1 MDTTGLTDTQLLERI
16 AYFSTMLTQ
25 ERSERIRTILSKRTR
40 YLTVVLEDI
49 FQPHNASAVLRS
61 CDGFGVQ
68 DVHIIENANRFQ
80 LQKSIELG
88 TSQWLS
94 IHRYNSR
101 EQDNTT
107 ATVRH
112 LKEQGYR
119 IIATSPH
126 ARDVNLEE
134 LDVHA
139 GKMALMFGTELTGL
153 SDTALGLA
161 DEYMKI
167 PMYGFVESFN
177 ISVSCAITLH
187 HLSHS
192 IRQSG
197 LPIDLTEREHLSL
210 LYAWVRGSIK
220 HPELHDARFSS

>member
-139 GKMALMFGTELTGL
+139 GKMA
-153 SDTALGLA
+153 
-161 DEYMKI
+161 
-167 PMYGFVESFN
+167 
-177 ISVSCAITLH
+177 
-187 HLSHS
+187 
-192 IRQSG
+192 
-197 LPIDLTEREHLSL
+197 
-210 LYAWVRGSIK
+210 
-220 HPELHDARFSS
+220 